1 MRVRDKHYRYD
12 NYSVAQAG
20 EIAIFLPAGS
30 CLKRHGILS
39 RTRQLTIPSFAF
51 SSFRKSAF

>member
-12 NYSVAQAG
+12 NYSVASAG

-30 CLKRHGILS
+30 CLKGMVFYPALGN
-39 RTRQLTIPSFAF
+39 
-51 SSFRKSAF
+51 